1 MKTENRKKEYTGLM
15 DSLDSRTVRE
25 RDRERER
32 EREREK
38 TQKTIFQKTL
48 TQCVYI
54 CVFNEH
60 VLYKSLED

>member
-1 MKTENRKKEYTGLM
+1 MKTERQKEGNAGSM
-15 DSLDSRTVRE
+15 ESLELRTVRGK
-25 RDRERER
+25 DRERER
-32 EREREK
+32 E